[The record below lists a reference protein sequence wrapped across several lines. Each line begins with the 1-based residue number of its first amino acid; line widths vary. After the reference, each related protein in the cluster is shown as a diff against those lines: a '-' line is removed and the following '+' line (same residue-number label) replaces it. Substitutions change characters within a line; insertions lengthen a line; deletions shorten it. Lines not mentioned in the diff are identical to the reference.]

1 MRARDKMPQAVL
13 FPTVSLLSNH
23 TNLEPQNHLDT
34 LKITFES

>member
-1 MRARDKMPQAVL
+1 MPQAVL
-13 FPTVSLLSNH
+13 LPVVSLLSHH